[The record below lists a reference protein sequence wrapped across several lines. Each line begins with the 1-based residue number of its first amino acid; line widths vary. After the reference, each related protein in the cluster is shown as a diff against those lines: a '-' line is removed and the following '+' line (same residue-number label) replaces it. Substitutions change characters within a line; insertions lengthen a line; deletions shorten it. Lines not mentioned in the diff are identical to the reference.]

1 MSGVGNQYLD
11 YVDIDHSANPGPW
24 SVGVIPRSEGVIYA
38 EIQQKRKN
46 TDTDHQVDDGET
58 LGDSDIIY
66 LLLLLNIYNAPSIWV
81 KHLLKGA
88 TVVHI

>member
-1 MSGVGNQYLD
+1 MSDVGNQYLD
-11 YVDIDHSANPGPW
+11 YVDIDHSVKPGPW

-38 EIQQKRKN
+38 EIQQKRKD
-46 TDTDHQVDDGET
+46 TDTDHQVDGGET
-58 LGDSDIIY
+58 PGDSNIIY
-66 LLLLLNIYNAPSIWV
+66 LLLNIYNAPCIWV